1 MRTIYL
7 ELSRDFS
14 LISLSLIPWVLEDL
28 RARSLVSVIS
38 FLAASPLLQGAFG
51 RQSETPGISV
61 CRTRE
66 ETSGTQGISLFVS
79 SLISRKTLFELG
91 LDLTVKII

>member
-14 LISLSLIPWVLEDL
+14 FVSLSLIPWVLEDL

-38 FLAASPLLQGAFG
+38 ILAASPLLQAPKRNEVFP
-51 RQSETPGISV
+51 SAA
-61 CRTRE
+61 RE
-66 ETSGTQGISLFVS
+66 KETSGTQGIC
-79 SLISRKTLFELG
+79 
-91 LDLTVKII
+91 